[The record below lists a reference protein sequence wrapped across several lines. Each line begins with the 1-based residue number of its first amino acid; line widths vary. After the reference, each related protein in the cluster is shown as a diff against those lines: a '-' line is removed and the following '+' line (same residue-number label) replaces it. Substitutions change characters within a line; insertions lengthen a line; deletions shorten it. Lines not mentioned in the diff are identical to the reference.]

1 MKTKTLL
8 LTLSLVL
15 LPGAFAVEPAAPTLA
30 PQDTLSGFAQPEG
43 VAVDPATGM
52 AYVSNMNT
60 DKDHYWQDTGKG
72 FISRLKPGGEL
83 DALKW
88 VESTP
93 DFVLNQPKGMVVHDG
108 RLYVADNARVV
119 AYVLPKGRPG
129 KVYEIPGAERLN
141 DMAAADS
148 GVYVSDTATGK
159 IHRVDISGGGK
170 HETIATIEGING
182 IILGKGALYAVSWT
196 LHEMYEV
203 DQTGAQPPKPFGME
217 KEFTNLDG
225 IIVLEDGT
233 FIVSD
238 FMGNKVSAVSA
249 DRKTARTLHELDT
262 PADIGWDAKRGLL
275 YIPQLEHDKVV
286 VGLLGN
292 TEAAK

>member
-1 MKTKTLL
+1 MKKSTYFAALILL
-8 LTLSLVL
+8 CLA
-15 LPGAFAVEPAAPTLA
+15 GAFAAEPAVPTLK
-30 PQDTLSGFAQPEG
+30 PQHALQGFAQPEG

-72 FISRLKPGGEL
+72 FISLLKPGGEL

-119 AYVLPKGRPG
+119 SYVLPEGMPG

-141 DMAAADS
+141 DMAAAES
-148 GVYVSDTATGK
+148 GVYVSDTATGR
-159 IHRVDISGGGK
+159 IHRLDISGGDK
-170 HETIATIEGING
+170 HETLATVEGING
-182 IILGKGALYAVSWT
+182 IILDKGVLFAVSWT

-203 DQTGAQPPKPFGME
+203 DQTGAQPPKPFGVE

-233 FIVSD
+233 FVVSD
-238 FMGNKVSAVSA
+238 FVGNKVSAVSP
-249 DRKTARTLHELDT
+249 DRKTVRTLHELGT
-262 PADIGWDAKRGLL
+262 PADIGWDAERRLL
-275 YIPQLEHDKVV
+275 YIPQLEHDTVAV
-286 VGLLGN
+286 AVL
-292 TEAAK
+292 EMAPAAG